1 MNKKRLIHNLV
12 VASAV
17 GAMTVAPLMSPNI
30 LTLGKGA
37 TVVYADTKDFVMDT
51 STDNSD
57 SYISGKSVLT
67 IKGAT
72 QAKKLEVGDIVQMT
86 VTVKGT
92 VDNNKNNS
100 YIAQLKQKLDDEYQN
115 FEAELTNTYL
125 ADGKEYSFNT
135 AENGYKETKQ
145 IDLSGNNDKITY
157 VFSYKVTKFTTNTY
171 FQRKMFSV
179 VITRLVNPDKAVI
192 TADNKGDFIQNF
204 VGLSNYSN
212 SWESVKV
219 NYVLE
224 GDRKTQIADSET
236 LELPL
241 VAVDSEVDGKTNGAY
256 INLQAKALEGYDF
269 KEFWGNGITLTS
281 NTTLDRL
288 LTTNELINGINLVYV
303 PKDTPVVPVPTP
315 DFGILTV
322 KYQDKEGNDLDSP
335 TYQNVEVNKEYT
347 ATAKNFEGYTL
358 DGEATI
364 KGNMTK
370 DGQTIVFSYNK
381 IEVTPTPEEPETPTE
396 PETSTPEVIEP
407 TIPEDLVDE
416 NTTTETPDENTLE
429 VQETDESI
437 STTKLVLISILSLIF
452 SGGIIYALV
461 NNDAKRLKGFNRF
474 KK

>member
-17 GAMTVAPLMSPNI
+17 GAMTVAPLMSPNMI
-30 LTLGKGA
+30 TLGKGA
-37 TVVYADTKDFVMDT
+37 TVVYADTKDYVMDT
-51 STDNSD
+51 TTDNSD
-57 SYISGKSVLT
+57 SFISGTSVLT

-72 QAKKLEVGDIVQMT
+72 QAKKLEVDDIVQMT
-86 VTVKGT
+86 VTVNGT
-92 VDNNKNNS
+92 VDNNKNSS
-100 YIAQLKQKLDDEYQN
+100 YIAQLKQKLDDDYQN

-125 ADGKEYSFNT
+125 ADGKEYSYNT

-145 IDLSGNNDKITY
+145 IDLSGNNDQITY
-157 VFSYKVTKFTTNTY
+157 IFNYKVTKFTTNTD
-171 FQRKMFSV
+171 FQTKMFSV
-179 VITRLVNPDKAVI
+179 EITRFVNPDKTVI
-192 TADNKGDFIQNF
+192 TSDNKGDFPQNY

-212 SWESVKV
+212 AWTSVPV

-224 GDRKTQIADSET
+224 GDRKTQIAESET

-241 VAVDSEVDGKTNGAY
+241 VAVDSEVDGQTTGAN
-256 INLQAKALEGYDF
+256 IRIQAKDIEGYDF
-269 KEFWGNGITLTS
+269 KEFWGNGTTLTS

-288 LTTNELINGINLVYV
+288 LTVNQLINGINLVYV
-303 PKDTPVVPVPTP
+303 PKDTPVDPVPTP
-315 DFGILTV
+315 DYGVLTV
-322 KYQDKEGNDLDSP
+322 KYQDKEGNDLDTP

-381 IEVTPTPEEPETPTE
+381 IKVTPTPETPETPE
-396 PETSTPEVIEP
+396 EPEVIEP

-416 NTTTETPDENTLE
+416 NTTTEIPDENTLE
-429 VQETDESI
+429 VQETDESV
-437 STTKLVLISILSLIF
+437 STTKFILISILSLIL

-461 NNDAKRLKGFNRF
+461 NNDTKRLKGFNRF

>member
-37 TVVYADTKDFVMDT
+37 TVVYADTKDYVMDT
-51 STDNSD
+51 TTDNSD
-57 SYISGKSVLT
+57 SFISGTSVLT

-100 YIAQLKQKLDDEYQN
+100 YIAQLKQKLDDDYQN

-125 ADGKEYSFNT
+125 ADGKEYSYNT

-145 IDLSGNNDKITY
+145 IDLSGNNDQITY
-157 VFSYKVTKFTTNTY
+157 IFNYKVTKFTTNTD
-171 FQRKMFSV
+171 FQTKMFSV
-179 VITRLVNPDKAVI
+179 VITRFVNPDKAVI

-335 TYQNVEVNKEYT
+335 TYQNVEVDKEYT
-347 ATAKNFEGYTL
+347 ATAKDFNGYTL

-370 DGQTIVFSYNK
+370 DGQTIVFTYKAN
-381 IEVTPTPEEPETPTE
+381 EVTPTPEEPETPTE
-396 PETSTPEVIEP
+396 PEVEEPEVVEP

-416 NTTTETPDENTLE
+416 NTTTDTPDENDLE
-429 VQETDESI
+429 IQETDESV
-437 STTKLVLISILSLIF
+437 SNTKMAIF
-452 SGGIIYALV
+452 SGLSLVLSGALIFLLTKL
-461 NNDAKRLKGFNRF
+461 DKDRLKGFNRLR
-474 KK
+474 K